1 MLSRARRAVCFG
13 GGRRGAGVPTNG
25 KSAEE
30 LIEEGAR
37 KIIEGIEILIESIP
51 VYGAP
56 RIEENG
62 DIRAPGATAGAMRN
76 RRGNRRNP
84 RKPELIQDTRG

>member
-62 DIRAPGATAGAMRN
+62 DIIIP
-76 RRGNRRNP
+76 RRHPRPRRDRGSDEEPP
-84 RKPELIQDTRG
+84 RKPPEPEET